1 MKNKINQL
9 ITILLL
15 LFSINASATIINKI
29 NFIGLDFTSE
39 QFLLDIIPFKPGQK
53 FSDSSSNEILQL
65 IFNTGLFSDISLE
78 INGNQLEITV
88 IENPFIKF
96 LEVTNV
102 KDKGLSAW
110 LKNQQQFL
118 TSEQINEFAI
128 EYKLSAGNIFTKS
141 KFDEFIALI
150 KSKYIQGGYLNISIN
165 YETTVDLQNRVGIDL
180 LINQGEQVKVTN
192 IEITGN
198 EVFESKELLKLF
210 DIGKPNFLTNYFTNK
225 DRFTENELQSGL
237 DLITKKYFDSGY
249 LDFQILNVN
258 TDLSENNEKISIAID
273 LTEGI
278 QYKLGTISFT
288 GQLGNFGSNELK
300 GLLKNKTGDVF
311 NRQAVVDDIQKI
323 TDVYADQGYAFVDIK
338 PITSDFI
345 DTVDVT
351 IDISLNKKVYVN
363 RIIISGNT
371 RTLDEVVRREIGI
384 SEGGLYSR
392 TLLRESIVN
401 LRRLGYFSN
410 VEMNANEVPGMNDK
424 VDLIVNVEETKT
436 GAISFSVSHSN
447 NYGISFGAGIKEKNI
462 FGSGNTLNAD
472 FKLSESFNKLSFYFE
487 DPNFND
493 QGHSIS
499 YGAFMS
505 EIKDDDVMK
514 DSYEI
519 NTKGLNFGYGIPLS
533 KNTRLNSTIEYSKN
547 EINCGSSFSSASYES
562 AQCLDKNNDELK
574 LGFNWNENTLNDFM
588 YPTDGKSNSID
599 FGVALPIGD
608 YEYFNLNASHQSYEP
623 INDSL
628 TLKLTGDLGIA
639 SGYGG
644 KTLPFYKRYFGGG
657 SGSIRGFG
665 NKSLGPLY
673 PNKKAKGGEL
683 SILGSANIISPAVFF
698 DDNENMRMS
707 AFIDAGNIF
716 NESSNININD
726 LRMSA
731 GVGFAYLSPI
741 GAIGMHLS
749 TPILKKSG
757 DVIENFGFS
766 LGTGF

>member
-102 KDKGLSAW
+102 KDKCLSAW

-258 TDLSENNEKISIAID
+258 TDLSAALTKPGNISHPA
-273 LTEGI
+273 
-278 QYKLGTISFT
+278 S
-288 GQLGNFGSNELK
+288 SNEP
-300 GLLKNKTGDVF
+300 NVPVF
-311 NRQAVVDDIQKI
+311 N
-323 TDVYADQGYAFVDIK
+323 
-338 PITSDFI
+338 
-345 DTVDVT
+345 
-351 IDISLNKKVYVN
+351 
-363 RIIISGNT
+363 
-371 RTLDEVVRREIGI
+371 
-384 SEGGLYSR
+384 
-392 TLLRESIVN
+392 LLV
-401 LRRLGYFSN
+401 L
-410 VEMNANEVPGMNDK
+410 
-424 VDLIVNVEETKT
+424 
-436 GAISFSVSHSN
+436 
-447 NYGISFGAGIKEKNI
+447 
-462 FGSGNTLNAD
+462 
-472 FKLSESFNKLSFYFE
+472 
-487 DPNFND
+487 
-493 QGHSIS
+493 
-499 YGAFMS
+499 
-505 EIKDDDVMK
+505 
-514 DSYEI
+514 
-519 NTKGLNFGYGIPLS
+519 
-533 KNTRLNSTIEYSKN
+533 
-547 EINCGSSFSSASYES
+547 
-562 AQCLDKNNDELK
+562 
-574 LGFNWNENTLNDFM
+574 
-588 YPTDGKSNSID
+588 
-599 FGVALPIGD
+599 
-608 YEYFNLNASHQSYEP
+608 
-623 INDSL
+623 
-628 TLKLTGDLGIA
+628 
-639 SGYGG
+639 
-644 KTLPFYKRYFGGG
+644 
-657 SGSIRGFG
+657 
-665 NKSLGPLY
+665 
-673 PNKKAKGGEL
+673 
-683 SILGSANIISPAVFF
+683 
-698 DDNENMRMS
+698 
-707 AFIDAGNIF
+707 
-716 NESSNININD
+716 
-726 LRMSA
+726 
-731 GVGFAYLSPI
+731 
-741 GAIGMHLS
+741 
-749 TPILKKSG
+749 
-757 DVIENFGFS
+757 
-766 LGTGF
+766 